1 VAEIERPRT
10 PLWLVVVVA
19 VLAAIGLLSLLRMIV
34 GTLLWLGM
42 LAVVVWV
49 VVAVV
54 RAFNRR

>member
-10 PLWLVVVVA
+10 PLWLVVVVV

-42 LAVVVWV
+42 LAVVIWLVF
-49 VVAVV
+49 AVV
-54 RAFNRR
+54 RGFTRR